1 MLVRREWPDLEH
13 ARRCA
18 VRRAA
23 GPMAPSFS
31 AALPGKW
38 VVPRDWNG

>member
-1 MLVRREWPDLEH
+1 MLVRREWPDLEN

-23 GPMAPSFS
+23 GPMVPLFS

-38 VVPRDWNG
+38 VVPHDWNG